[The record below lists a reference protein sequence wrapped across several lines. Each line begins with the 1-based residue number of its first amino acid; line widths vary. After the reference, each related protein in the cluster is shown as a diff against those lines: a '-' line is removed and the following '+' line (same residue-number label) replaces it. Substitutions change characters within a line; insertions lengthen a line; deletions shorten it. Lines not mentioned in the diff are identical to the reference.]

1 MLAFHGRG
9 NTGKPVDSREVAQ
22 EAEKAH
28 LAELL
33 LSTRLLRSTGTQSRW
48 EPLRNTVENALEFCL
63 PTASIRF
70 GLLTIPF
77 VTE

>member
-33 LSTRLLRSTGTQSRW
+33 RARDSYGQLELSPGGNLFETL
-48 EPLRNTVENALEFCL
+48 
-63 PTASIRF
+63 
-70 GLLTIPF
+70 
-77 VTE
+77 